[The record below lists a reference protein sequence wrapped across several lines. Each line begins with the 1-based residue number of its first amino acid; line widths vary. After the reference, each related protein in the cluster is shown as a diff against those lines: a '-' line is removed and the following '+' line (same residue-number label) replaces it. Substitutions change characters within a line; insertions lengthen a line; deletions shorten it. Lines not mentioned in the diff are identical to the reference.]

1 MTTKA
6 SDYQIGGEHYK
17 SEYQHW
23 DWCIDINLNY
33 LESAATKYVTR
44 WNKKNGVQDVEKAIH
59 YLTKAREA
67 HREGRFDNQCWV
79 VSPLPSVAKICV
91 EHTRSFCHANK
102 LSLLEEN
109 FMLSVA
115 GWQNEGDLVV
125 VIGLAEQI
133 LGMAKEAAEARN
145 STTATPTP
153 NRATGGAQPPNLGQ
167 AGRAG
172 GATTQGTGNSA
183 SVGVASK
190 GVEGQK
196 HPFGYDAE
204 QEGYGERPECDFTN
218 HKEKQ

>member
-1 MTTKA
+1 MSSA

-23 DWCIDINLNY
+23 DWCIDINLGY

-67 HREGRFDNQCWV
+67 YLENRLRNISRV
-79 VSPLPSVAKICV
+79 VSPIVASSKLAV
-91 EHTRSFCHANK
+91 ENTRSFCHANK
-102 LSLLEEN
+102 LSSLEEK

-115 GWQNEGDLVV
+115 GWQNGNDLTIA
-125 VIGLAEQI
+125 IGTAKQI

-145 STTATPTP
+145 APTP
-153 NRATGGAQPPNLGQ
+153 APTPSKAVGGTQPPNLGQ

-172 GATTQGTGNSA
+172 GATTQSAANSA
-183 SVGVASK
+183 SVGVASR
-190 GVEGQK
+190 GVDGME
-196 HPFGYDAE
+196 HPFGYD
-204 QEGYGERPECDFTN
+204 ERAECDFTQ
-218 HKEKQ
+218 HRSKK